1 MLRRFHP
8 LVGVLF
14 VIGALASFVALAA
27 RYRVEAANRRVA
39 LVLDYDQL
47 RQLTTATGVPL
58 EEALRQF
65 KAVGITGVAV
75 TEETIADLQD
85 AGALD
90 VEAQATATGRI
101 TRVSFSEPALAER
114 VTDHIARFYGATE
127 SRPAEG
133 DFVVFPGPGGGEV
146 YVPGRYEDLR
156 PAGIGLNPRA
166 VERIKALELDPVGRI
181 YSALGANAESI
192 RWKLKRLRDRGID
205 TVIFAGEE
213 VLGFNGLIDRTAE
226 AFREFSLLYGTIEF
240 TKQRGDAR
248 LAAKLE
254 DRLVRVHSVSPA
266 EMGRLM
272 PHEAVERYVRAA
284 AERNIR
290 LNYVRLP
297 VTAGE
302 NTYKSA
308 LQYVN
313 RLARETAQSGFGL
326 ASPLPFNRVWP
337 TGVPGRLP
345 AALIALGVGA
355 GAVLLLAAVVPLGA
369 GTQAVLGLGAAL
381 ACALLALSGV
391 TLGLQLVALLA
402 AIVFPTLAF
411 ALFPQPVGAFE
422 EHEHAAVRD
431 RSEAIVPAVG
441 EFAMISLVTLI
452 GALMVSGLLSEL
464 PFLVKNKG
472 FIGIKAATVLPIL
485 LVGWIYLTGMTGL
498 YPSWEAERTAVT
510 ERMKRFFDEP
520 LRVWHTVALF
530 VGLAAVALL
539 VLRSGNDPGV
549 GVSDLELR
557 FRVLLDRILGVRPR
571 TKEFAVGHPALLLGL
586 AMAVAPRW
594 RIWAFPLILLGM
606 IGQSGMLNS
615 FCHLHTPIRLTLI
628 RTFNGLWLGG
638 LIGLALILI
647 WQWVSRP
654 RPRPNTSLRV

>member
-27 RYRVEAANRRVA
+27 RYRAEAANRRVA

-58 EEALRQF
+58 DEALRQL
-65 KAVGITGVAV
+65 KAAGITGVAV

-90 VEAQATATGRI
+90 VEAQATSTGRV

-127 SRPAEG
+127 TRPAEG
-133 DFVVFPGPGGGEV
+133 DYVVFPGPGGGEV

-166 VERIKALELDPVGRI
+166 VERINALDLDPVGRI
-181 YSALGANAESI
+181 YSALGADPESI
-192 RWKLKRLRDRGID
+192 RWKLKRLWDRGID

-213 VLGFNGLIDRTAE
+213 VLGFNKLINQTAA
-226 AFREFSLLYGTIEF
+226 AFREFNLLYGSIEF
-240 TKQRGDAR
+240 GKQRGDAG
-248 LAAKLE
+248 LSTQLE
-254 DRLVRVHSVSPA
+254 DRLVRVHSISPA
-266 EMGRLM
+266 EMARLM
-272 PHEAVERYVRAA
+272 PHEAIERYVRAA

-297 VTAGE
+297 VTAGP
-302 NTYKSA
+302 NTFQSA
-308 LQYVN
+308 VQYVD
-313 RLARETAQSGFGL
+313 RLSNETARSGFGL
-326 ASPLPFNRVWP
+326 ASPLPFSRVWP
-337 TGVPGRLP
+337 TDVPGRLP

-355 GAVLLLAAVVPLGA
+355 GAVMLMAGVVPLTG
-369 GTQAVLGLGAAL
+369 GLQAAFGLVVAL
-381 ACALLALSGV
+381 ACAALALSGV

-402 AIVFPTLAF
+402 AVVFPTLGF
-411 ALFPQPVGAFE
+411 VLFPQPVGAFE

-452 GALMVSGLLSEL
+452 GALMVAGLLSEL
-464 PFLVKNKG
+464 PFLVKTKG

-498 YPSWEAERTAVT
+498 YPSWQAERAAVS
-510 ERMKRFFDEP
+510 ERLRRFFDEP
-520 LRVWHTVALF
+520 LRVWHTVAVF

-594 RIWAFPLILLGM
+594 RVWAFPLILLGL

-615 FCHLHTPIRLTLI
+615 FCHLHTPIRMTLV

-638 LIGLALILI
+638 LIGVVLILI
-647 WQWVSRP
+647 WQRLSQPRRRP
-654 RPRPNTSLRV
+654 DASLRV